1 MNLIDKDILIVEL
14 QKMQEK
20 GSKETRSWEGDGGY
34 CLGLE
39 DAIMAAENAVIVEER
54 KHGHYIHKGAWHLE
68 CSECSNILAHI
79 SEEKNFCPN
88 CGAIMDED
96 EVITC

>member
-1 MNLIDKDILIVEL
+1 MSKGEKMNLIDKEKLLEALNKERIYARFGCEEQIAGLIQAIEIT
-14 QKMQEK
+14 
-20 GSKETRSWEGDGGY
+20 KEQ
-34 CLGLE
+34 
-39 DAIMAAENAVIVEER
+39 AIIEER

-79 SEEKNFCPN
+79 CEEKNFCPN